1 MRYVTRESHD
11 QILGDTVEVMD
22 SLHRR
27 RFSVYSG
34 PYADQRA
41 NQRARELNAQDDAE
55 KAQRQGH
62 K

>member
-1 MRYVTRESHD
+1 MRFVTRENHD

-41 NQRARELNAQDDAE
+41 NQRARELNAQEADEAE
-55 KAQRQGH
+55 RTRGQ
-62 K
+62 